1 MFCGCQC
8 ASRLSQTWS
17 KSSCF
22 SPGRTTVLAH
32 RPLRRAFRR
41 TAALPAGVLG
51 PVDRKALRRLASIC
65 FRVAIIF
72 GGTEPNSEFSDC
84 VSYLSVLIWHAY
96 LPFDLSIQDRKSTRL
111 NS

>member
-32 RPLRRAFRR
+32 RPLRREFRR

-51 PVDRKALRRLASIC
+51 PVDFNELRRLASIC
-65 FRVAIIF
+65 FSVAIVFF
-72 GGTEPNSEFSDC
+72 GGAKPNWVMFSAQEPLADARG
-84 VSYLSVLIWHAY
+84 SVTGAAPGI
-96 LPFDLSIQDRKSTRL
+96 FRQ
-111 NS
+111 